1 MEDFSLQLQQ
11 VTQAIL
17 ADYRLGRDIDK
28 MELFQKPEADVVVQ
42 LLEKLRRILFP
53 GYFREKNYRMYHVEA
68 NLSLLTED
76 VLYNLAKQL
85 TRIYEGQGEEP
96 EAAMC
101 HAQEV
106 GLAFL
111 REIPR
116 VRAMLQTDLQAA
128 FDGDP
133 AAGSMAEILFAYP
146 GMFAVFVYR
155 LAHVLYTLE
164 VPMLPRMMTE
174 HAHSLTG
181 IDIHPGATIGEYFF
195 IDHGTGVVI
204 GETTVIGNRVKL
216 YQGVTLGALSTRGGQ
231 KLRGKRRHPTIEDD
245 VTIYAGASVLGGDT
259 VIGQGSVIG
268 SNVFITKSV
277 PPCTTVTIKSQELHL
292 RPAEK
297 LPQKYYTAVRDISI
311 NGIKF
316 GYIYSIDQFKKALG
330 ETDRIDTWDAT
341 DYGKGHTLHYGN
353 DLTVRFNDDAR
364 DIEPGIITSGSLLE
378 SKTVD
383 DRAMSQEDLEANAFA
398 GLLLMPDNMLDEQI
412 KMYGITGEMISVDD
426 ILTLMELFALPFKA
440 VVLRLAENHNIT
452 AAKAQN
458 LLKTDASFVSERMKL
473 TGKALGWQQN
483 SKELVHFGTLLDDM
497 KNNRDKELLT
507 DRREESDRE
516 YLEKIRKGFWNEY

>member
-1 MEDFSLQLQQ
+1 MEEFSLQLQQ
-11 VTQAIL
+11 VTKAIL
-17 ADYRLGRDIDK
+17 ADYRLNRDIDK
-28 MELFQKPEADVVVQ
+28 MELFQKPDGDVVVQ

-76 VLYNLAKQL
+76 VLYNLSKQL
-85 TRIYEGQGEEP
+85 SRIYEGQGEAP
-96 EAAMC
+96 EAAMH

-292 RPAEK
+292 RPAGDTCKKCQEEK
-297 LPQKYYTAVRDISI
+297 F
-311 NGIKF
+311 F
-316 GYIYSIDQFKKALG
+316 G
-330 ETDRIDTWDAT
+330 
-341 DYGKGHTLHYGN
+341 
-353 DLTVRFNDDAR
+353 
-364 DIEPGIITSGSLLE
+364 
-378 SKTVD
+378 
-383 DRAMSQEDLEANAFA
+383 
-398 GLLLMPDNMLDEQI
+398 
-412 KMYGITGEMISVDD
+412 
-426 ILTLMELFALPFKA
+426 
-440 VVLRLAENHNIT
+440 
-452 AAKAQN
+452 
-458 LLKTDASFVSERMKL
+458 
-473 TGKALGWQQN
+473 
-483 SKELVHFGTLLDDM
+483 
-497 KNNRDKELLT
+497 
-507 DRREESDRE
+507 
-516 YLEKIRKGFWNEY
+516 